1 MTDTAPRRVETAG
14 PADPRDVA
22 GPFSHRHTSDVRFAD
37 TDAMGHVNN
46 AVFLTYCESARVAY
60 WAAVTGEPIERRPGR
75 AESLILADA
84 SIAFRAQ
91 IHHGERVTVE
101 TRVDRIGRT
110 SLTMTHRL
118 TAGSSDGPSRLVAT
132 CRTVIVR
139 YDYVREVP
147 TVIDD
152 GLVGALE
159 AFEGRRLREG

>member
-1 MTDTAPRRVETAG
+1 VTSPEPGRIETSG
-14 PADPRDVA
+14 LPDPRDVA
-22 GPFSHRHTSDVRFAD
+22 GPFRHRHTSDVRFAD

-101 TRVDRIGRT
+101 TRVDGIGRK
-110 SLTMTHRL
+110 SLTMTHRM
-118 TAGSSDGPSRLVAT
+118 TAAAAGEPCRLVAT

-139 YDYVREVP
+139 YDYVREAP
-147 TVIDD
+147 AVIDER
-152 GLVGALE
+152 LASALE
-159 AFEGRRLREG
+159 TFEGRALRGR